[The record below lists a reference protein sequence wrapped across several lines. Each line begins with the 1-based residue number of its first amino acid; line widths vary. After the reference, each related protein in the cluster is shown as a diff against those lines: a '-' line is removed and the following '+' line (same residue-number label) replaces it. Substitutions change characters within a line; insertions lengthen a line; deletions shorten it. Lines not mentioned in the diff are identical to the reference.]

1 MILNQMNEQRWRSS
15 CWTAKLK
22 LPEKDFETDGMTKI
36 NAKQLKHSK
45 LILFDSQKTGHSF
58 TKGNVSR

>member
-1 MILNQMNEQRWRSS
+1 MSS
-15 CWTAKLK
+15 AGDLHAGLQCWKHKKHQLQ
-22 LPEKDFETDGMTKI
+22 ERDFETDGMTKI